1 MELCNAHPNQ
11 RLSGDQ
17 QIEMLVDLCGV
28 RPRWWAKVCR
38 IKTICSLFLFV
49 FRLRLFSPGARE
61 KLWSSPLLVSSP
73 LFTPLNHP
81 SVFILKTDG
90 SSERHLKLSFPFFF
104 SFFSFP
110 DPSTPRLSCFCS
122 YLNPHVRCL
131 QRTHTNA
138 RVSFFINQWC
148 VKVAARLLVL
158 AVWPSI
164 LHRSHTVGSNN
175 TMI

>member
-104 SFFSFP
+104 FLLLLPWSV
-110 DPSTPRLSCFCS
+110 DPTPFMFLLLSQPTRA
-122 YLNPHVRCL
+122 LPP
-131 QRTHTNA
+131 THTHK
-138 RVSFFINQWC
+138 C
-148 VKVAARLLVL
+148 TRLFLHKSVMCQSRCQTACTCRL
-158 AVWPSI
+158 AI
-164 LHRSHTVGSNN
+164 DTAQIAHRR
-175 TMI
+175 